1 MIDTNRMKLP
11 RIGKWNPAA
20 AKQWIQSK
28 RMWAA
33 LMGVAVAGT
42 LSGAVLLQVRE
53 RVDVPVTADHL
64 IGARAAG
71 AVNIMQVIAVQ
82 VCAAVFF
89 FNVNELQCG
98 SPLWS

>member
-1 MIDTNRMKLP
+1 ML
-11 RIGKWNPAA
+11 
-20 AKQWIQSK
+20 
-28 RMWAA
+28 A
-33 LMGVAVAGT
+33 LCVCEHHDDRVR
-42 LSGAVLLQVRE
+42 AVLLQVRE

-89 FNVNELQCG
+89 FNVNELHGFSSLQVIV
-98 SPLWS
+98 